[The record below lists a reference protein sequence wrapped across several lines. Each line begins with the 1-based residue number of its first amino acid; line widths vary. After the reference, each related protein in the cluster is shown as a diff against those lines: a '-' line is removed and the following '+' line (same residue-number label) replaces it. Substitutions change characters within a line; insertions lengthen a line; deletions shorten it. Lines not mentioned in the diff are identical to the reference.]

1 MRDLNLIKSW
11 ISWGVKKSL
20 NSYALGKFNMTALIL
35 FKLRRICV
43 MRRLPSTNFV
53 ATIIFIHMKNELSES
68 LMFGILRKGFS
79 FATTHVCA
87 IHFLSR
93 RSFTWRPLNPVL
105 TSKVGRKESYSQHFR
120 GMKRSDWTI
129 NCHSK
134 ASVVHKMFFTAP
146 HVLNVVLVCR
156 PALILANLN

>member
-53 ATIIFIHMKNELSES
+53 ATIIFKKKKNELSES

-93 RSFTWRPLNPVL
+93 RSFTWRPLNHAL
-105 TSKVGRKESYSQHFR
+105 TSKVGRKGSFSLPFR
-120 GMKRSDWTI
+120 ETRHSDWTI
-129 NCHSK
+129 SCHSK
-134 ASVVHKMFFTAP
+134 ASVVRKMFFTALL
-146 HVLNVVLVCR
+146 VRNAVLVCR
-156 PALILANLN
+156 PV